1 MALNDTLRAA
11 LWMIGAIVSFTAMS
25 IAGRQATIALDTF
38 EIMLFRSLTG
48 VVLVLIVARV
58 SGTLGQIGRQRF
70 GLHLLRNVCH
80 FTGQNLWFFAI
91 ASIPLAQVFALEF
104 TTPIWVILLSPL
116 ILREKLT
123 PIGMLSA
130 LLGFVGVLII
140 TRPDT
145 AVFSTGLLSAAICAI
160 FFALTAIFTR
170 KLTMTEP
177 ITVIMFYLTT
187 SQAVFGLV
195 CAGYD
200 GDIALPSGQ
209 VIPLIILIGF
219 AGLFAHFCLT
229 TALSLAPLNI
239 VMPLDF
245 IRLPTIAVVGMILYG
260 EPIQMMI
267 FVGAALI
274 FGANYLNISF
284 GSAKR
289 GHVHK

>member
-1 MALNDTLRAA
+1 MNNTLKAA
-11 LWMIGAIVSFTAMS
+11 LWMLAAIGSFTSMAV
-25 IAGRQATIALDTF
+25 AGRAVSTDLDTF

-48 VVLVLIVARV
+48 VVLVLFVARV

-200 GDIALPSGQ
+200 GDITIRVHSSSVFVPSIRTPSALIWVPSLSIVATLQKISMRWPSG
-209 VIPLIILIGF
+209 
-219 AGLFAHFCLT
+219 
-229 TALSLAPLNI
+229 SR
-239 VMPLDF
+239 M
-245 IRLPTIAVVGMILYG
+245 
-260 EPIQMMI
+260 
-267 FVGAALI
+267 
-274 FGANYLNISF
+274 
-284 GSAKR
+284 
-289 GHVHK
+289 